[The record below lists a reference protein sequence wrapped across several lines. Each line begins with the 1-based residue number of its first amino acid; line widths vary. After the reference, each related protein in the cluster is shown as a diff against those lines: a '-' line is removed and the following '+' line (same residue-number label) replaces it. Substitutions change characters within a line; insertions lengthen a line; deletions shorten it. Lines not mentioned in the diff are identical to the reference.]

1 MKRSTTAI
9 RHAVTRECSLKIACY
24 GSRLLHCRNLSLVL
38 LFCSIFVSAN
48 LTEFA
53 EFDIV
58 DDLKVE
64 LNMDIIDSLLG
75 PRM

>member
-1 MKRSTTAI
+1 M
-9 RHAVTRECSLKIACY
+9 
-24 GSRLLHCRNLSLVL
+24 
-38 LFCSIFVSAN
+38 LFCSTFVSAN